1 MVVVEYEFYNET
13 YGGVKVP
20 QEVFEQYAYRAGVLV
35 DSMIR
40 TGESVSDED
49 KLKRLLC
56 DLCDRIYDEDRR
68 SGISRECLDG
78 YDVSYAD
85 DYESCE
91 MRQIIR
97 QYLGGDG
104 VLFRGRRL

>member
-1 MVVVEYEFYNET
+1 MVQVDYEFYSKT
-13 YGGVKVP
+13 YAGIKVP

-40 TGESVSDED
+40 TGETVSDIE

-68 SGISRECLDG
+68 SGISRESLDG
-78 YDVSYAD
+78 YDVSYSD
-85 DYESCE
+85 TYEGCE
-91 MRQIIR
+91 IRQIIR

-104 VLFRGRRL
+104 VLFRGRRV